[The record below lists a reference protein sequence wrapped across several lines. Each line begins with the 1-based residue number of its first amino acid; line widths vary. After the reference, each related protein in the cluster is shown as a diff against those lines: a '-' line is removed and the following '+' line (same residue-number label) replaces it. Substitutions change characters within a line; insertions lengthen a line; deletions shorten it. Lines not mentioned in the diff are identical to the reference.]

1 MKRAGWRWWGWAGLA
16 VLVVLAIRWVDGG
29 EAPPAREAAVLEPST
44 PPEAARATAPAP
56 TRATAELAVDRLR
69 REPYPALTS
78 DPFKSDL
85 ELDSPGG
92 EGGFGGGTGAQRAGG
107 GGGSPPPPPLPF
119 TYMGKM
125 LEDGETVVFLTKGDR
140 NYLARKGATLDG
152 QYRVDAIGP
161 RTMVLTYLPAKAK
174 QSLAIG
180 SAP

>member
-1 MKRAGWRWWGWAGLA
+1 MKRVGWRWWAWAALA

-29 EAPPAREAAVLEPST
+29 EAPPAREAAVSEPST
-44 PPEAARATAPAP
+44 PSDAQRSGTP
-56 TRATAELAVDRLR
+56 TPPRSTAELAVDRLR

-78 DPFKSDL
+78 DPFRSDL
-85 ELDSPGG
+85 ERDALGGG
-92 EGGFGGGTGAQRAGG
+92 EGAWEGGVGGQRASGP
-107 GGGSPPPPPLPF
+107 PPPPPLPF